1 MPYYCMKTLILVS
14 PCLSMKIGV
23 KITVT
28 FFAIAFLSMLV
39 IGVISYKR
47 AKSSLEKQSFEK
59 LTAVREMKA
68 SQIQD
73 YFKIIQDQLSTMAA
87 DPMIIEAMQEF
98 KSGYG
103 SIKQE
108 LKIDEEKFS
117 SLKEKQT
124 AYLNT
129 EFLPRLNKNMEAK
142 TVIVEE
148 QSRNE
153 EAVILQNLYIIDNP
167 NNIGVKHKFI
177 RGNDKSSYTKAHGKY
192 HPAIKN
198 FLEKFGYYDIFLIDN
213 KTGNVVYTVYKEV
226 DFATCLTDG
235 PYRNTNL
242 ASAFNAVKDTREKTD
257 MRLVEYKPYHPSYN
271 APSSFISAPVFEGD
285 TAIGVLVFQLP
296 IDRINDIMTNK
307 QQWAKVGL
315 GTTGETYIVA
325 EDYTLRN
332 QSRFLI
338 EDSTNYFKMLED
350 LKVEPKTI
358 AKIKNFNS
366 TIGLQEVKTEGT
378 EAALKGVTDSR
389 IFNDYRNVPVLSAFK
404 PLDILN
410 MHWVMMS
417 EIDEAEAFAEINT
430 LRNNIITAFGIL
442 LLFVFAAS
450 YFVSRE
456 ITRPLK
462 ELTVDAQELG
472 NGNMDIEIP
481 VGRKDEIGT
490 LAESFKKMQGSIAK
504 LIGDL
509 RHINHTLEEKVEERT
524 AEVVKQKNVIEEKQK
539 EIVDSIMYAKR
550 IQTTILASDT
560 YLEKNLPEH
569 FVYFKPKDIVSG
581 DFYWATSAKL
591 TTGKSKSDKFYLA
604 VCDSTGHGVPGA
616 FMSLLNISFLNEA
629 INQMGIEQP
638 NEIFNHVRQRLI
650 KNISKEGGKDGMDGI
665 LLCIDSKS
673 KQYTYAAAHNKPIV
687 ISNGAIVEYHADK
700 MPIGIGVREDEFTHN
715 SLPLKKGDILYM
727 YTDGYADQFGGP
739 KGKKYKYKKLNE
751 LILNNHHLPMAE
763 QRKIISD
770 SFDDWKGTLEQIDDV
785 CVIGIRI

>member
-1 MPYYCMKTLILVS
+1 
-14 PCLSMKIGV
+14 MKIGV
-23 KITVT
+23 KITFT

-39 IGVISYKR
+39 IGYISYKR
-47 AKSSLEKQSFEK
+47 AQSSLEKQSFEK

-73 YFKIIQDQLSTMAA
+73 YFKIIQDQLTTSAQN
-87 DPMIIEAMQEF
+87 PMMIEAMREF
-98 KSGYG
+98 KNGYN
-103 SIKQE
+103 SIREE
-108 LKIDEEKFS
+108 LKIDDEKLNT
-117 SLKEKQT
+117 LKEKSNRYFN
-124 AYLNT
+124 A
-129 EFLPRLNKNMEAK
+129 EVLPRLNKNMEVK
-142 TVIVEE
+142 TVLEE
-148 QSRNE
+148 EVSKNP
-153 EAVILQNLYIIDNP
+153 EALILQNLYVYDNP
-167 NNIGVKHKFI
+167 NNIGVKHKFL
-177 RGNDKSSYTKAHGKY
+177 RSNDESSYTKTHAKF
-192 HPAIKN
+192 HPAIRD

-213 KTGNVVYTVYKEV
+213 KTGNIVYTVYKEV
-226 DFATCLTDG
+226 DFASCLKDG

-242 ASAFNAVKDTREKTD
+242 AAAFNAVKDTKEKTEQ
-257 MRLVEYKPYHPSYN
+257 RLVDYKPYHPSYN
-271 APSSFISAPVFEGD
+271 APSSFIAAPIFDGD

-325 EDYTLRN
+325 EDYTIRN

-338 EDSTNYFKMLED
+338 EDSTNYFKMLAD

-358 AKIKNFNS
+358 SRIRNFNS

-378 EAALKGVTDSR
+378 ESALKGKSDTR
-389 IFNDYRNVPVLSAFK
+389 IFKDYRGVPVLSAFK

-410 MHWVMMS
+410 VHWVMLS
-417 EIDEAEAFAEINT
+417 EIDEAEAFAEIST
-430 LRNNIITAFGIL
+430 LRNNIIIAFCIL
-442 LLFVFAAS
+442 LIFVFAAS
-450 YFVSRE
+450 YFVSKE

-472 NGNMDIEIP
+472 NGNMEIEIP

-490 LAESFKKMQGSIAK
+490 LADSFKKMQGSIAK

-550 IQTTILASDT
+550 IQTTILASESF
-560 YLEKNLPEH
+560 LNKNLPDH

-581 DFYWATSAKL
+581 DFYWATSK
-591 TTGKSKSDKFYLA
+591 DNRFYLA

-629 INQMGIEQP
+629 ISQKVIEQP
-638 NEIFNHVRQRLI
+638 NEIFNHVRKRLI

-665 LLCIDSKS
+665 LLCIDTKTN
-673 KQYTYAAAHNKPIV
+673 QYSYAAAHNRPIV
-687 ISNGAIVEYHADK
+687 VSNGAIVEYHADK
-700 MPIGIGVREDEFTHN
+700 MPIGVGVREDDFTHN
-715 SLPLKKGDILYM
+715 ALPLKKGDVLYM

-739 KGKKYKYKKLNE
+739 KGKKFKYKQLND
-751 LILNNHHLPMAE
+751 ILLTNSHLPMAE
-763 QRKIISD
+763 QKKLLGET
-770 SFDDWKGTLEQIDDV
+770 FENWKGDLEQIDDV